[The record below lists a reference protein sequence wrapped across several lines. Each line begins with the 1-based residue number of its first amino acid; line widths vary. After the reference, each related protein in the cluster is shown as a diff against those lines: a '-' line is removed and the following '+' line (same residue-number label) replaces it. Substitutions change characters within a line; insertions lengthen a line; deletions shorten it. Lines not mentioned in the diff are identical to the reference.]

1 MISNQG
7 DIASKLLQSTDAR
20 IAEAA
25 KRVFAMSNSSVMS
38 SAVSG
43 PSKSI
48 ISGPLGD
55 KSSIDSLS
63 CHPPSDQD
71 QEMGGFHHSGAGGSK
86 HTTNIKRGPI
96 KNTASNEDASDDFQA
111 GDKKP
116 SSTERLQRR

>member
-1 MISNQG
+1 MISNQD

-25 KRVFAMSNSSVMS
+25 KRVFAMSNSSIMS
-38 SAVSG
+38 SAISG
-43 PSKSI
+43 PSKST

-55 KSSIDSLS
+55 KSSMDSLS

-71 QEMGGFHHSGAGGSK
+71 QEMGGLHHGGSK

-96 KNTASNEDASDDFQA
+96 KNTASNEDASDDFEA